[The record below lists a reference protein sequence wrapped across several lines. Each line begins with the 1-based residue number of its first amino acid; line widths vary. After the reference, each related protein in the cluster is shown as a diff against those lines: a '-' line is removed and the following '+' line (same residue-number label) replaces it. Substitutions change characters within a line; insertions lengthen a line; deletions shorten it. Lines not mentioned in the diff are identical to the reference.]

1 MKKIVSALV
10 NPTVG
15 ANTVCAVKGCENQ
28 ADNTVLGLLHKG
40 LWSNNPRIGN
50 FQPICHQCATEA
62 GYIKVNSPLACKLGF
77 ISTHFS
83 GNLWLQEKTIFINM
97 LNVPFELKEYEEE
110 MYYKFLRQIL
120 MNDYHIRLMNASL
133 AMEKAADKI
142 GYTKHTG
149 IDTYFKIPYS
159 YYQLS
164 CSGNKKAMI

>member
-10 NPTVG
+10 NPPTG
-15 ANTVCAVKGCENQ
+15 TNNGCAVKGCDNL

-40 LWSNNPRIGN
+40 FWTNNPRKGG

-62 GYIKVNSPLACKLGF
+62 GYIIPNSPLACKLGF
-77 ISTHFS
+77 ISAHFS

-97 LNVPFELKEYEEE
+97 LNVPVELKEYEEE
-110 MYYKFLRQIL
+110 MYYNFFRQIL

-142 GYTKHTG
+142 GYTKNTSV
-149 IDTYFKIPYS
+149 DAFFKIPYS

-164 CSGNKKAMI
+164 SSSNK